1 MRIGVLGGTFDPV
14 HIAHLAVAVEVRHAL
29 AIDRMLLVVANVP
42 WQKAG
47 ERQVSDA
54 EARYEMVAAA
64 VAELDGV
71 EASRIELDR
80 GGESYTID
88 TLEVLEAAHPDAE
101 LFLVVGSDV
110 AARLDTW
117 VRPDDV
123 RRLATIVVVD
133 RPGTDAPVPDTPP
146 GMLHVPVPCL
156 DVSSSDLRARAR
168 DGRPIDVLVPPGAV
182 HVVRKRG
189 LYAG

>member
-29 AIDRMLLVVANVP
+29 SLDRVLLVVANVP

-54 EARYEMVAAA
+54 EDRFAVVAAA
-64 VAELDGV
+64 VADLDGV
-71 EASRIELDR
+71 EASRIEIDR
-80 GGESYTID
+80 GGESYTVD
-88 TLEVLEAAHPDAE
+88 TLEMLRAE
-101 LFLVVGSDV
+101 HLGADLFLVVGSDV
-110 AARLDTW
+110 APKLDTW

-123 RRLATIVVVD
+123 RRLATLVVVE
-133 RPGTDAPVPDTPP
+133 RGGVPAPE
-146 GMLHVPVPCL
+146 GMLHVPVPRL

-168 DGRPIDVLVPPGAV
+168 EGRPLDVFVPSAAV
-182 HVVRKRG
+182 RVIRERG